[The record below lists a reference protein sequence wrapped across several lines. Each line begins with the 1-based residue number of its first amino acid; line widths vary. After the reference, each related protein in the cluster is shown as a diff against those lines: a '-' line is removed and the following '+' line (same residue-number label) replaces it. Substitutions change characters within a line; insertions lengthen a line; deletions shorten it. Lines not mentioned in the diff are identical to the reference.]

1 MNLKGEIFML
11 EKVKSKFNTIVFV
24 LSIVAIALLTPF
36 LFSSFFAD
44 FTETNIMNIIFY
56 ALLIAA
62 NVFLLIYG
70 VKKDKANKSW
80 FLTGF
85 ILFFASLAFY
95 NCYTLIKSELYENIL
110 YIALYVAIIILAI
123 LSLKKKSKVFYAF
136 QILLSI
142 VCAMNLTRLFIG
154 SYYNTSVFITSSI
167 FMAETF
173 LRTSKEEEEE

>member
-1 MNLKGEIFML
+1 MGSEMCIR
-11 EKVKSKFNTIVFV
+11 
-24 LSIVAIALLTPF
+24 
-36 LFSSFFAD
+36 D
-44 FTETNIMNIIFY
+44 R
-56 ALLIAA
+56 
-62 NVFLLIYG
+62 
-70 VKKDKANKSW
+70 
-80 FLTGF
+80 
-85 ILFFASLAFY
+85 
-95 NCYTLIKSELYENIL
+95 IKSELYENIL

-167 FMAETF
+167 FMVETF